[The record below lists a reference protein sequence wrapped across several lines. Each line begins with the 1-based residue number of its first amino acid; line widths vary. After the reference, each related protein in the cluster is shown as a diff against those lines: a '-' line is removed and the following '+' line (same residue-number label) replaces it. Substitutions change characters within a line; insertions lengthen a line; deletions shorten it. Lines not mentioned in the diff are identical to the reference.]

1 MKTWTHSLWNISL
14 IFSILTLI
22 GCSDNEENLKD
33 EKKTFVLSSE
43 NIDLILNNTTV
54 YTEVS
59 GKKYEITVATQED
72 VFWHVDLKKGSEF
85 AIVEPEGDK
94 TGSGSVKI
102 TIPANPSFEKRRA
115 TVIISC
121 LTTKFQKEITFVQE
135 AKVDKTFHFAVMGDL
150 HYGLTSKGGSAD
162 DRVPPAIQYIT
173 QKYPD
178 VKAFFLVGDVSND
191 GTREQLT
198 NIRKMVEENL
208 PEGGKAYFM
217 MGNHDLWNEGG
228 KNFSE
233 CIGQPKNQ
241 YIERNGYPFITLSID
256 KDVNPYYEETSVNF
270 LKEHLAKADKTY
282 QGKPIFVFAHV
293 PPKHTTWGDTW
304 ECTNNEDVHNELSKY
319 PQAIFFTGHTHFTI
333 EDERS
338 ITQNKYT
345 WINAGPSHYGVL
357 SLATTPGVSAY
368 RASGNWINEAL
379 VVDVDEGSNV
389 TVTRLNTREKK
400 AVDKKWFINA
410 PHDGSQFKYTYPVN
424 ERADKDAAPTMSGVL
439 NIDDIGETAC
449 KISFPQGID
458 NLFVYHYKVDVIDAE
473 TKKTV
478 FSQYVFSEFYWKQDN
493 NYPTLSCNINGLQ
506 PNTKYEVSVKAV
518 DSFESESV
526 PIVKEFTTKAMPA
539 IDPSIKAPVADLVDV
554 AFTDKEAKNLAIS
567 GLQVSKKGNGLSNGY
582 NSALRMYVTRPTS
595 TGNTNDCYYVNFKD
609 KAIYTNSVTDGF
621 TWEVHCKTS
630 DIRTM
635 QYPMSNLQGSGMGF
649 TFNETYN
656 EPKGETFYA
665 MVHDGSGYKK
675 IAFIQPENIK
685 ADTYYHL
692 LFTWDGERISL
703 YTNGEYVT
711 SEPCSNLNLTSGD
724 KQYICIG
731 ADSNSSPSAIAQNGF
746 KGEIAVARIY
756 SKAVSASEAAAIYRQ
771 LSVRTEI
778 EEFDILDKLLR
789 SGLSTELTTEGW
801 RLMHNLAT
809 TRDEVKAFI
818 VKTGK

>member
-1 MKTWTHSLWNISL
+1 MKTWANSLWSISL
-14 IFSILTLI
+14 IFSILIFT
-22 GCSDNEENLKD
+22 GCSDNDENLKE
-33 EKKTFVLSSE
+33 EKNTFVLSSE
-43 NIDLILNNTTV
+43 NIDLMLNNTTV

-59 GKKYEITVATQED
+59 GKKYEIAVATQDD
-72 VFWHVDLKKGSEF
+72 VPWHVDLEKGSEF

-94 TGSGSVKI
+94 VGSGSVKI
-102 TIPANPSFEKRRA
+102 TIPANSSLEERRA
-115 TVIISC
+115 TVVISC
-121 LTTKFQKEITFVQE
+121 STTKSRKEITFVQE

-150 HYGLTSKGGSAD
+150 HYGLTSKGGSIE
-162 DRVPPAIQYIT
+162 DRVPPAMQYIT
-173 QKYPD
+173 QNYPK
-178 VKAFFLVGDVSND
+178 VKAFFLVGDVTND

-198 NIRKMVEENL
+198 SIRKMVEENL
-208 PEGGKAYFM
+208 PDNGKAYFM
-217 MGNHDLWNEGG
+217 MGNHDLWNGG
-228 KNFSE
+228 KENFSE

-270 LKEHLAKADKTY
+270 LKEHLAKAAKTY
-282 QGKPIFVFAHV
+282 PGKPIFVFAHV

-304 ECTNNEDVHNELSKY
+304 ECANNEDVHNELSKY

-345 WINAGPSHYGVL
+345 WMNAGPSHYGVL
-357 SLATTPGVSAY
+357 SLAITPAVTAY

-400 AVDKKWFINA
+400 AVGKKWFINA

-449 KISFPQGID
+449 KISFLQGMD

-478 FSQYVFSEFYWKQDN
+478 SSQYVFSEFYWKQDN

-609 KAIYTNSVTDGF
+609 KAIYTNGVTDGF

-630 DIRTM
+630 EIRTM

>member
-121 LTTKFQKEITFVQE
+121 STTKFQKEITFVQE

-217 MGNHDLWNEGG
+217 IGNHDLWNEGG

>member
-1 MKTWTHSLWNISL
+1 M
-14 IFSILTLI
+14 
-22 GCSDNEENLKD
+22 
-33 EKKTFVLSSE
+33 
-43 NIDLILNNTTV
+43 
-54 YTEVS
+54 
-59 GKKYEITVATQED
+59 
-72 VFWHVDLKKGSEF
+72 
-85 AIVEPEGDK
+85 
-94 TGSGSVKI
+94 
-102 TIPANPSFEKRRA
+102 
-115 TVIISC
+115 
-121 LTTKFQKEITFVQE
+121 
-135 AKVDKTFHFAVMGDL
+135 
-150 HYGLTSKGGSAD
+150 
-162 DRVPPAIQYIT
+162 
-173 QKYPD
+173 
-178 VKAFFLVGDVSND
+178 
-191 GTREQLT
+191 
-198 NIRKMVEENL
+198 
-208 PEGGKAYFM
+208 
-217 MGNHDLWNEGG
+217 
-228 KNFSE
+228 
-233 CIGQPKNQ
+233 
-241 YIERNGYPFITLSID
+241 
-256 KDVNPYYEETSVNF
+256 
-270 LKEHLAKADKTY
+270 
-282 QGKPIFVFAHV
+282 
-293 PPKHTTWGDTW
+293 
-304 ECTNNEDVHNELSKY
+304 HNELSKY

-731 ADSNSSPSAIAQNGF
+731 ATLIQ
-746 KGEIAVARIY
+746 VHL
-756 SKAVSASEAAAIYRQ
+756 Q
-771 LSVRTEI
+771 
-778 EEFDILDKLLR
+778 
-789 SGLSTELTTEGW
+789 
-801 RLMHNLAT
+801 
-809 TRDEVKAFI
+809 
-818 VKTGK
+818 